1 MKILHLDRNH
11 PLLIKGLGEA
21 GYINTESYN
30 STKLEVL
37 NMVHKYEGIIIRNRF
52 KLNSEILLKAENLKF
67 IARVGAGIENINID
81 FTKEKN
87 IKVITA
93 PEGNRSAV
101 AEHSIGMLLS
111 MMNKLIYSHQKIKN
125 GIWNRKLSR
134 GTEIKGKTVGIIG
147 YGNTGKSF
155 AKKLS
160 GFNCNVIFYDI
171 KDNIGDKFAK
181 QVDIETLKKK
191 SEIISLHVPQTN
203 LTKGLI
209 DAKFAL
215 SMRNSFWLI
224 NTARGKCVVL
234 KDLLK
239 YLKNGKILGAALDVL
254 EFESSSFSSVFYD
267 EKNSRIINELANM
280 DNVVLSPHVAG
291 STNES
296 YRKLS
301 EVILRKILSEF
312 S

>member
-111 MMNKLIYSHQKIKN
+111 MMNKLIYSHQNIKN

-224 NTARGKCVVL
+224 NTSRGKCVVL

>member
-21 GYINTESYN
+21 GHINTESYN

-37 NMVHKYEGIIIRNRF
+37 NIVHKYEGIVIRSRF

-67 IARVGAGIENINID
+67 IARVGAGTENINID

-111 MMNKLIYSHQKIKN
+111 LMNKLIYSHQKIKN

-134 GTEIKGKTVGIIG
+134 GIEIEGKTVGIIG

-160 GFNCNVIFYDI
+160 SFNCNVIFYDI

-191 SEIISLHVPQTN
+191 SEILSLHVPETN

-209 DAKFAL
+209 DIKFAL
-215 SMRNSFWLI
+215 SMKNSFWLI

-234 KDLLK
+234 EDLIKCLG
-239 YLKNGKILGAALDVL
+239 NGKILGAALDVF
-254 EFESSSFSSVFYD
+254 EFESSSFSSIFYN

-280 DNVVLSPHVAG
+280 DNVILSPHVAG

-312 S
+312 N